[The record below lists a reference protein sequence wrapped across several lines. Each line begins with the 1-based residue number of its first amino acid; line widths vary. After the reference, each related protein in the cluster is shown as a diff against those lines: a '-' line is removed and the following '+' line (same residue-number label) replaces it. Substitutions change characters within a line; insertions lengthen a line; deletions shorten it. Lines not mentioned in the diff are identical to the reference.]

1 MRGGGGRDCT
11 LYASCEPCL
20 MCMGAILYV
29 GIGRLVYGAALE
41 DSAVCVNEILV
52 SCEKAAKL
60 CENRKIEIIAE
71 LEREK
76 AAEVLRNWKAK
87 QEMKDE

>member
-1 MRGGGGRDCT
+1 
-11 LYASCEPCL
+11 
-20 MCMGAILYV
+20 
-29 GIGRLVYGAALE
+29 
-41 DSAVCVNEILV
+41 VNEILV

-71 LEREK
+71 LQREK